1 MKGSTMGALEDAIK
15 RLIKDEYGNVKKFA
29 QALDVPATSV
39 YSALERGMA
48 NTRTELTDKI
58 YRALNI
64 DWDTALLGDDYTGLK
79 VKGAKSGSAMVDV
92 PLYGSIAAGTPIEM
106 IAVEDTQQVPDK
118 VYAAHPDAFLLRVEG
133 ESMNRILPNGCLALV
148 DPCSEV
154 DRDGYPYAVCVNGYD
169 ATIKRVRKLNNGFV
183 LEPDSMDPT
192 YEPQVFNYNEPDT
205 MAVTVIGRV
214 VFYVLP
220 TDWEF

>member
-1 MKGSTMGALEDAIK
+1 MGALEDAIK

-29 QALDVPATSV
+29 QTLDVPATSV

-79 VKGAKSGSAMVDV
+79 VKSAKSGSAMVDV

-106 IAVEDTQQVPDK
+106 IAVEDTQQVPEK
-118 VYAAHPDAFLLRVEG
+118 VHAAHPDAFLLRVEG